1 MIVLG
6 FERALVSG
14 TAWISDCNCVGPHLC
29 WCHPVQETVGQTEKS
44 ALFATPAL
52 WRHAK
57 VTAKPLLLLKQYL
70 ISKKIF
76 KNPIQFDLG
85 ERGMG

>member
-1 MIVLG
+1 MHYFMIVLG

-14 TAWISDCNCVGPHLC
+14 TAWIGDCNCVGPHLC
-29 WCHPVQETVGQTEKS
+29 RRHSVPETVGQTEKS

-57 VTAKPLLLLKQYL
+57 VTAKPFITLEKV
-70 ISKKIF
+70 
-76 KNPIQFDLG
+76 FDLKKNL
-85 ERGMG
+85 